1 MTPSST
7 RSTSFR
13 VSSITGAA
21 ALLMAGAIF
30 ATPSSA
36 NAASTFASWTS
47 SDAGSLDGV
56 GFTVTGLSAAA
67 YQPDIQAMD
76 MSGAEWNS
84 SGSQQGRIFP
94 QTSSVDT
101 SFTITFDSAV
111 SNLEF
116 YLYYFRG
123 GNGYGYDSYTF
134 SESFSVT
141 SGLTSFGPVT
151 VTGSTIDTSGA
162 IFASGILSFNG
173 PVTSLTINANFT
185 TGFGT
190 AGGDAGFTMAQNGG
204 APAVPGIGGVAA
216 LAAIGCG
223 RRRRR

>member
-1 MTPSST
+1 MTLSST

-67 YQPDIQAMD
+67 YQPDIQTLD
-76 MSGAEWNS
+76 MSGPDWNNA
-84 SGSQQGRIFP
+84 GNQQGRIFN
-94 QTSSVDT
+94 QNSAA

-111 SNLEF
+111 SNLELH
-116 YLYYFRG
+116 LYYFRG
-123 GNGYGYDSYTF
+123 QSDGYDSYTF
-134 SESFSVT
+134 SEAFSITAGLGGVSV
-141 SGLTSFGPVT
+141 SGNTF
-151 VTGSTIDTSGA
+151 DTTA
-162 IFASGILSFNG
+162 FFASGILSFAG
-173 PVTSLTINANFT
+173 PVTSLTV
-185 TGFGT
+185 TGTGT
-190 AGGDAGFTMAQNGG
+190 ATGGDAGFTMAQG
-204 APAVPGIGGVAA
+204 AGSPAVPGIGGVAA
-216 LAAIGCG
+216 LSAFGLS